1 MISEISRTG
10 AAGLYEIS
18 AGNVRAEGISVDI
31 PGTGL
36 QILQIRCQKGML
48 FCGIFDKSVVE
59 KLQFP
64 AAIFSAP
71 KFEDMMKNK
80 PVYLS
85 EAAAALGAT
94 PDMTGRDL
102 VGLFG

>member
-1 MISEISRTG
+1 
-10 AAGLYEIS
+10 
-18 AGNVRAEGISVDI
+18 
-31 PGTGL
+31 
-36 QILQIRCQKGML
+36 ML

-85 EAAAALGAT
+85 KAAVVLGAT
-94 PDMTGRDL
+94 ADMTGLDL
-102 VGLFG
+102 VSLFS